1 VFETTIRSL
10 GGLLSAYELSKE
22 PVFLDLSK
30 QLGHRIVDAI
40 KEGGIAPYLFGG
52 GNGGSK
58 CRTLAESGTT
68 QLELRYL
75 AHVSGDDS
83 FRARADEFYRTIQK
97 YPSLDG
103 LWPNCFQNGKGTI
116 TFGADGDS
124 FYEYLLKVWLQ
135 GGRKDDRL
143 WSMYKAAANALEKYL
158 LHKSPDGLDLV
169 GVGVWNGVPGEVKL
183 SEEMEHLACFVPG
196 WLGLGAQYME
206 GEEKARRMDL
216 AESIAFTCWRMY
228 ERQPTG
234 IGPERVKRGLF
245 DLSATDTREYI
256 LRPEALEAWW
266 YMHELTGKQQYREWG
281 WKAFQAFEKHLWVPS
296 GYASLK
302 DVRDTSKGHLDRMES
317 FFLAE
322 TLKYA
327 YLLQDP
333 DHEVKLDRYVMNT
346 EAHPLPI
353 LGAL

>member
-1 VFETTIRSL
+1 MFSEMTCWTQSGMLQNGGEVTMIDALDTLWIVGLKEEFNKAKEWLADNLPAKIRAIGKAASVFETTIRSL

-206 GEEKARRMDL
+206 G
-216 AESIAFTCWRMY
+216 
-228 ERQPTG
+228 
-234 IGPERVKRGLF
+234 
-245 DLSATDTREYI
+245 
-256 LRPEALEAWW
+256 
-266 YMHELTGKQQYREWG
+266 
-281 WKAFQAFEKHLWVPS
+281 
-296 GYASLK
+296 
-302 DVRDTSKGHLDRMES
+302 
-317 FFLAE
+317 
-322 TLKYA
+322 
-327 YLLQDP
+327 
-333 DHEVKLDRYVMNT
+333 
-346 EAHPLPI
+346 
-353 LGAL
+353 